1 MKTHFNYVVIQI
13 KQLISDVC
21 ASVVLSML
29 QVTAIASF
37 FGRCKFSKL
46 ERCNCS
52 STTRN

>member
-13 KQLISDVC
+13 KRLHSDVC
-21 ASVVLSML
+21 ASVVLSTL
-29 QVTAIASF
+29 QATVVASF
-37 FGRCKFSKL
+37 FGEHKFSKL